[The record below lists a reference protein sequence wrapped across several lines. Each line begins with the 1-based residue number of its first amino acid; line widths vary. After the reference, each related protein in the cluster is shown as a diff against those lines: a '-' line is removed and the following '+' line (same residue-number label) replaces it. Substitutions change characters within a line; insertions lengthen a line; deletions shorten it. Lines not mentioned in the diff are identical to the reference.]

1 MTLPV
6 LQGGECQAHSGQW
19 ILSPAFDIN
28 PSPERLRELKTAI
41 ADQSQPYASLSLLL
55 DHAFYFDMDLDQ
67 AARSMQKIM
76 AHTIAEQWQH
86 QARQAGMSSSEIQ
99 AYRDAFQH
107 EESSEILRRKF
118 LPPSIRQTEPSGRG

>member
-1 MTLPV
+1 
-6 LQGGECQAHSGQW
+6 
-19 ILSPAFDIN
+19 
-28 PSPERLRELKTAI
+28 
-41 ADQSQPYASLSLLL
+41 
-55 DHAFYFDMDLDQ
+55 
-67 AARSMQKIM
+67 MQIM

-86 QARQAGMSSSEIQ
+86 QARQVGMSSNEIQ